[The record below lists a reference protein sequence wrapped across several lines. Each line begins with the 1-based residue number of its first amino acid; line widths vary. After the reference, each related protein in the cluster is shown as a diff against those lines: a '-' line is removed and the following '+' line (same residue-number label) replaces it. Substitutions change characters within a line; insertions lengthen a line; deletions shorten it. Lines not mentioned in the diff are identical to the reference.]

1 MHVLLIIDQF
11 WNLGV
16 VFNLFVCIESTFL
29 QYLESNYSPSE
40 LQNQII
46 WNISDK
52 SRLLGSTK
60 NNLALHATNLS
71 QLLHTFSLLSKV
83 FSKICTE
90 GTEIMMRSRSPLY
103 RFSLNWLWKQDLGFR
118 QKFLE
123 KSPKS
128 GQNSGE
134 VRESELRQKFPARFF
149 QILSF
154 HLSFHWLATRV
165 SISHKQHWIQF
176 ESHFSVISDWN
187 TSWQRRWNRFW

>member
-1 MHVLLIIDQF
+1 MFSNKKSGAENFQNLQKRRSQLFYTKNFENQTFFRFTGNSSFFELFFSFLRTAPTWAAKVPNLRSCFWRHIPDACAIDHHQF

-71 QLLHTFSLLSKV
+71 QLLHTFSRLSKV
-83 FSKICTE
+83 FSKIWSE
-90 GTEIMMRSRSPLY
+90 GTEISMRSRYPLI
-103 RFSLNWLWKQDLGFR
+103 RFSLNWMWR
-118 QKFLE
+118 E
-123 KSPKS
+123 KKCA
-128 GQNSGE
+128 E
-134 VRESELRQKFPARFF
+134 VG
-149 QILSF
+149 
-154 HLSFHWLATRV
+154 
-165 SISHKQHWIQF
+165 
-176 ESHFSVISDWN
+176 
-187 TSWQRRWNRFW
+187 